1 MIRAA
6 SPSITNLEK
15 KFVMDAL
22 TNGWGANMSNYIDLF
37 IKNFK
42 KLCGKKYILTTA
54 NCTSAIHL
62 ALLSIGVKR
71 GDEVIVPDL
80 TWVASVSPITYLGAK
95 PIFADVEKD
104 SLCISVKSLKKN
116 ITKKTRAIIVVDLL
130 GNMPEWEKI
139 LKLCK
144 KKKIRIIEDAAEAL
158 GAKYKNKVAGSFG
171 EISVFS
177 FNATKLAM
185 SGQGGCMCTN
195 DKKLFLNAKLLSHH
209 GMDKIN
215 QKKYYWSKI
224 IGYQY
229 NWSNIQ
235 AALAFAQIKRI
246 KFLLSKKKQIFLNY
260 KKILKKNP
268 NFSINEKIKSVNQS
282 YWISYLT
289 FKGEKK
295 IKKETIIS
303 LFNKKKIEIRPMFY
317 PVSSM
322 PAFKSY
328 VNSKKIKK
336 ENNNSYDIS
345 KKSFCLPSGNSI
357 TLKDQTKVIMELTKI
372 FDTI

>member
-104 SLCISVKSLKKN
+104 SFCISVKSLKKN

-144 KKKIRIIEDAAEAL
+144 KKK
-158 GAKYKNKVAGSFG
+158 N
-171 EISVFS
+171 
-177 FNATKLAM
+177 
-185 SGQGGCMCTN
+185 
-195 DKKLFLNAKLLSHH
+195 
-209 GMDKIN
+209 
-215 QKKYYWSKI
+215 
-224 IGYQY
+224 
-229 NWSNIQ
+229 
-235 AALAFAQIKRI
+235 
-246 KFLLSKKKQIFLNY
+246 
-260 KKILKKNP
+260 
-268 NFSINEKIKSVNQS
+268 
-282 YWISYLT
+282 
-289 FKGEKK
+289 
-295 IKKETIIS
+295 
-303 LFNKKKIEIRPMFY
+303 
-317 PVSSM
+317 
-322 PAFKSY
+322 
-328 VNSKKIKK
+328 
-336 ENNNSYDIS
+336 
-345 KKSFCLPSGNSI
+345 
-357 TLKDQTKVIMELTKI
+357 
-372 FDTI
+372 